1 MKTEHRKHKDRFA
14 KRNNVCET
22 ATAAIDRPPDAEAVF
37 EFNNTRKTPVAD
49 GYRPAHL
56 VNGHCLTTG
65 IHHYYN
71 TDLVFPNS
79 TAKGTI
85 TFITPEYY
93 PNCLWIGK
101 KINIQEGA
109 HIVGVAT
116 ITDIYN
122 PVLENKKI
130 NSLVKSLNSV
140 LDCAQKEQSA
150 LLNGEASLWDA
161 EQIQKVVVPE
171 ISELLSYA
179 IKGEIYFK
187 YGKKQSLLESSYLIT
202 DSLNDLSH
210 TALGECILKLQNL
223 YKKMRYS
230 T

>member
-1 MKTEHRKHKDRFA
+1 M
-14 KRNNVCET
+14 
-22 ATAAIDRPPDAEAVF
+22 
-37 EFNNTRKTPVAD
+37 
-49 GYRPAHL
+49 
-56 VNGHCLTTG
+56 
-65 IHHYYN
+65 
-71 TDLVFPNS
+71 
-79 TAKGTI
+79 
-85 TFITPEYY
+85 
-93 PNCLWIGK
+93 
-101 KINIQEGA
+101 
-109 HIVGVAT
+109 
-116 ITDIYN
+116 
-122 PVLENKKI
+122 
-130 NSLVKSLNSV
+130 
-140 LDCAQKEQSA
+140 
-150 LLNGEASLWDA
+150 WDA